1 MAVFEY
7 EGIRNGRKV
16 RGSVEA
22 GTRAEAIS
30 KVRSEGIVPL
40 EVRERGNRFRLRLPR
55 TRSVSEEELSLVL
68 FQIHVL
74 LESGVPLP
82 DAVELVSRQV
92 GNGTLSSALA
102 GIKADLERG
111 EPVSSAFRRAGV
123 FPDFL
128 PDMISAAETGENLEA
143 VFRMSADHL
152 RTVADMKSRVMGA
165 VMYPAVV
172 ILMSLIALF
181 IAVKFVVP
189 RIAGV
194 LEGLG
199 RDVPLVTR
207 LIVWGADLITYV
219 LYALPFLTLTALILR
234 KRFLPEEKLHRT
246 VLKLPFLGR
255 VILFLDISRFAHT
268 LHMTLSSAVPFV
280 TAFALAG
287 ASMSNRFLKSRVLDL
302 REDVERGKPLHLVLR
317 KAGFFPPLFVSL
329 VETGERSGE
338 LERMLKVLGEIYRR
352 EVLRI
357 VNLWVRTIEPVSIL
371 IIGAVVGL
379 LVLSVILPLTEITA
393 GVGR

>member
-22 GTRAEAIS
+22 RTRTEAIS
-30 KVRSEGIVPL
+30 RIRSEGVVPL
-40 EVRERGNRFRLRLPR
+40 DVRERGERLKFRLPGIRR
-55 TRSVSEEELSLVL
+55 VSEEDLSLVL
-68 FQIHVL
+68 FQIHIL
-74 LESGVPLP
+74 LESGVSLP
-82 DAVELVSRQV
+82 EAVELVSKQV
-92 GNGTLSSALA
+92 RSETLSSALA

-111 EPVSSAFRRAGV
+111 ETVSSAFRRAGV

-128 PDMISAAETGENLEA
+128 PDMIAAAETGENLEA
-143 VFRMSADHL
+143 VFRMASEHL
-152 RTVADMKSRVMGA
+152 ETVADMKSRVLGA

-181 IAVKFVVP
+181 VAVKFVVP

-199 RDVPLVTR
+199 KEVPLITKLV
-207 LIVWGADLITYV
+207 VWGADLLTYV
-219 LYALPFLTLTALILR
+219 LYALPFLVLIVPVLM
-234 KRFLPEEKLHRT
+234 KRSFPEERVHSFLLR
-246 VLKLPFLGR
+246 LPFLGS
-255 VILFLDISRFAHT
+255 VILFMDISRFART
-268 LHMTLSSAVPFV
+268 LHMTLSSTVPFV
-280 TAFALAG
+280 TAYALAG
-287 ASMSNRFLKSRVLDL
+287 ASMSNKFLKNRVLAF
-302 REDVERGKPLHLVLR
+302 REDVERGRPLHWVLR
-317 KAGFFPPLFVSL
+317 RAGIFPPLFVSL

-338 LERMLKVLGEIYRR
+338 LERMLKVLGDIYMR

-357 VNLWVRTIEPVSIL
+357 VNLWVRMIEPVSIL

-379 LVLSVILPLTEITA
+379 LVLSVILPLTEVTSGI
-393 GVGR
+393 GR